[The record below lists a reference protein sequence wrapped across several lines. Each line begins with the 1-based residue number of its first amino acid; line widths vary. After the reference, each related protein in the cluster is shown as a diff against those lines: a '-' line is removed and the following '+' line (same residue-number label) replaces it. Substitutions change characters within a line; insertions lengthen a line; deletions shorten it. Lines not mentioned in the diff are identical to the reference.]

1 MKRYSAGQAKEVD
14 SKAER
19 FSTESEQQQPHAEV
33 ASSYCPRC
41 SSRLEQRRCKMICT
55 ACGYY
60 MSCSDFY

>member
-1 MKRYSAGQAKEVD
+1 MTRYGAVQSKETGSKPERSPAESQRQADVG
-14 SKAER
+14 
-19 FSTESEQQQPHAEV
+19 V

-55 ACGYY
+55 VCGYY

>member
-1 MKRYSAGQAKEVD
+1 MTQHSAGQPQKISLKSERLPDD
-14 SKAER
+14 SDR
-19 FSTESEQQQPHAEV
+19 DRNAEV
-33 ASSYCPRC
+33 PSSYCPRC

>member
-1 MKRYSAGQAKEVD
+1 MTRYSAVQPKEVG
-14 SKAER
+14 SKTERLPAEPVR
-19 FSTESEQQQPHAEV
+19 EANAEV

-55 ACGYY
+55 VCGYY

>member
-1 MKRYSAGQAKEVD
+1 MMEAETKFGTAIHASALSGGQPVE
-14 SKAER
+14 AE
-19 FSTESEQQQPHAEV
+19 EL

-41 SSRLEQRRCKMICT
+41 SARLQQRKCKMICE

>member
-1 MKRYSAGQAKEVD
+1 MARYSSGQPEGAG
-14 SKAER
+14 SKSERLRAE
-19 FSTESEQQQPHAEV
+19 SQGQQNAEV

-41 SSRLEQRRCKMICT
+41 SSRLEQRSCKMICT

>member
-1 MKRYSAGQAKEVD
+1 MTRCSAAQAKEVG
-14 SKAER
+14 SKTER
-19 FSTESEQQQPHAEV
+19 FPIESRQQPDVEV

>member
-1 MKRYSAGQAKEVD
+1 MAQHSASQPQEPSLKSKRLPSGSQRD
-14 SKAER
+14 
-19 FSTESEQQQPHAEV
+19 PNAEV